1 MGEDVFPMKPIIVV
15 MLCAQVGVLLAITFS
30 VAFGRPFRDRQRP
43 VWPNLAICLFIVAAS
58 SLNIAGS
65 HANAQGA
72 DILQFGAPVL
82 IGMGLMC
89 LLLIFRE
96 RGGHDRPL

>member
-1 MGEDVFPMKPIIVV
+1 MKPIIVV
-15 MLCAQVGVLLAITFS
+15 MLCAQVAVLLAITFS
-30 VAFGRPFRDRQRP
+30 VALGRPFRARQRP
-43 VWPNLAICLFIVAAS
+43 VWPSLAICLFIVAAS

-65 HANAQGA
+65 HANAEGV

-89 LLLIFRE
+89 VLLFVRE
-96 RGGHDRPL
+96 RGGLDRNA